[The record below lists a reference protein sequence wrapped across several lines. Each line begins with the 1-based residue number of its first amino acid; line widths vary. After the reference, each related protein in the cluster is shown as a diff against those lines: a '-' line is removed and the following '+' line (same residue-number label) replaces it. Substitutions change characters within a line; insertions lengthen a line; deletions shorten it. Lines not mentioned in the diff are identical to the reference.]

1 MVTVTAVA
9 SVGPTGPQHPSH
21 NVRYH
26 LAMRDSVEG
35 AASLGKAVALL
46 DAVAVGGPASLA
58 GLVAAS
64 GMPRAT
70 VYRLATAL
78 VAYGLLDK
86 TDDGTYRLGARLV
99 ELGRLAGQRRRG
111 LAQAAAPALEKLR
124 DLSGESAQLFV
135 AEGGRRVCVMSL
147 ESPHSLRTIVAVGAS
162 LPMDRGSGGRVLS
175 ADPATLAR
183 GWTESAEERE
193 VGVASV
199 SAPVYMDGAV
209 VAAVSVSGPVE
220 RLTRSPGER
229 FAPMV
234 MTAAQEISAALR

>member
-1 MVTVTAVA
+1 M
-9 SVGPTGPQHPSH
+9 
-21 NVRYH
+21 
-26 LAMRDSVEG
+26 
-35 AASLGKAVALL
+35 GKAVALL
-46 DAVAVGGPASLA
+46 DAVAAAGPAYPASLS
-58 GLVAAS
+58 GLVS
-64 GMPRAT
+64 RTGIPRAT
-70 VYRLATAL
+70 VYRLASAL
-78 VAYGLLDK
+78 VSYGLLDK
-86 TDDGTYRLGARLV
+86 SGDGTYRLGARLV

-124 DLSGESAQLFV
+124 DATGESAQLFV

-162 LPMDRGSGGRVLS
+162 LPMDKGSGGRVLS
-175 ADPATLAR
+175 GDPGTLAR

-220 RLTRSPGER
+220 RLTRSPGRR
-229 FAPMV
+229 FAPLV
-234 MTAAQEISAALR
+234 VAAAQEISSALR